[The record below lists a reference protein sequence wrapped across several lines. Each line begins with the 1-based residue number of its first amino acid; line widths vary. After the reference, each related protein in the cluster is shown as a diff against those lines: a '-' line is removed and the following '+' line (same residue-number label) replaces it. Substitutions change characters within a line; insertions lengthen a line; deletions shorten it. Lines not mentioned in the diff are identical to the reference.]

1 MGRKRPGSRG
11 RSRRINRGRS
21 RRRLSPGPPPGGPPP
36 PPPPGGPPP
45 PPPPGGPRGRTRKK
59 SRKKGKTKGRKRT
72 ANAFMKT
79 LNAARKKGLSSFKYA
94 GKVYKRSKNN
104 PNIYKR

>member
-21 RRRLSPGPPPGGPPP
+21 RRRLSPG
-36 PPPPGGPPP
+36 PPPGGPPP